1 MFMFIYS
8 TVAKLGY
15 VYMWKGRTGEKSKP
29 VWPGG
34 LMPSIDAI
42 EVSFGSSQVL
52 QGSYDTLLYDEYVRQ
67 PGNQVVAYSFTLP
80 IWWSSCTVS
89 RGDPLPFVIRSLYWF
104 AGPKSAVLA
113 FAGKWKIYVLH
124 IFFRICVFNEM
135 ELIFKIC
142 LTLKPTTK
150 TNISCP
156 VYCLAALIIR
166 FYKRRSTPSKLN
178 ASYWILVP
186 ANQNVPYVTPA
197 TINYKIV

>member
-80 IWWSSCTVS
+80 AWCREATLTVRDKVTLLI
-89 RGDPLPFVIRSLYWF
+89 RGS
-104 AGPKSAVLA
+104 K
-113 FAGKWKIYVLH
+113 
-124 IFFRICVFNEM
+124 
-135 ELIFKIC
+135 
-142 LTLKPTTK
+142 
-150 TNISCP
+150 ISCFSVRWQMKNICKLYFSEFVFSTIWNSYLRYVWHWSPKPRPTSP
-156 VYCLAALIIR
+156 VLFTVWPLSSFAFINFAQLPLSWTHLIE
-166 FYKRRSTPSKLN
+166 F
-178 ASYWILVP
+178 
-186 ANQNVPYVTPA
+186 
-197 TINYKIV
+197 